1 MYERGGQ
8 RRFDWVDAAKGLCI
22 VMVVLMH
29 STLGVE
35 KALGH
40 ATWLHK
46 VVDWAEPFRMPD
58 FFLISGLFLAARIDR
73 PWRSYVDTKIVHF
86 AYFYLLWMHIHFAFR
101 MYGIV
106 GEVGLEAA
114 LWIYMRAYVE
124 PFSAL
129 WFIYL
134 LAVYFL
140 VTKLLVAVPQA
151 VVMSAA
157 VALHMLAPHTG
168 TFVVDEFSNRFVFFY
183 AGYALAPSIFAYA
196 QRLGALEPRRLLAG
210 LLGWA
215 SLNTMAVTS
224 GISKLPGA
232 DLLVSALGIMAVVA
246 FSVLVVGSP
255 ATPAAR
261 TRITNLLLLCG
272 RNSIVIY
279 VAFTLFMSVTRTV
292 LLKYARGL
300 DGAVIAL
307 MSAGAGLTGA
317 LLLHAMVRGTRV
329 AFLFERPRWARLPE
343 RQAPSRIV
351 ARPLTPTPA

>member
-8 RRFDWVDAAKGLCI
+8 RRFEWVDAAKGLCI
-22 VMVVLMH
+22 IMVVLMH

-35 KALGH
+35 KALGQT
-40 ATWLHK
+40 TWLHK

-73 PWRSYVDTKIVHF
+73 PWRAYTDTKIVHF

-106 GEVGLEAA
+106 NEMGLEAA
-114 LWIYMRAYVE
+114 LWVYAKAYIE

-134 LAVYFL
+134 LAIYFL
-140 VTKLLVAVPQA
+140 VTKLLAGVPKA
-151 VVMSAA
+151 VVISAA

-183 AGYALAPSIFAYA
+183 AGYALAPTIFAYA
-196 QRLGALEPRRLLAG
+196 QRLGTLETRRLLAG

-215 SLNTMAVTS
+215 ILNTVAVTS
-224 GISKLPGA
+224 GLSKLPGA
-232 DLLVSALGIMAVVA
+232 DLLVSTLGIMAVVA
-246 FSVLVVGSP
+246 FSVLVVGTS
-255 ATPAAR
+255 AAPQAR
-261 TRITNLLLLCG
+261 SHIARLLLHCG

-279 VAFTLFMSVTRTV
+279 VAFTLFMAVTRTV

-300 DGAVIAL
+300 DGAIVAL

-317 LLLHAMVRGTRV
+317 LLLHAMVRDTRF
-329 AFLFERPRWARLPE
+329 AFLFERPQWARLPQ
-343 RQAPSRIV
+343 RQAATRV
-351 ARPLTPTPA
+351 VGRPFTPTPA